1 MDDGSC
7 LALGKS
13 GLYRMMDL
21 MQSDGAIHLA
31 RFAYV
36 LARMDP
42 GSKASELRQKTYQD
56 VRQTLYRWYKSP
68 KDRRE
73 LLTAIELIVYGLR
86 ERGESKD
93 E

>member
-1 MDDGSC
+1 
-7 LALGKS
+7 
-13 GLYRMMDL
+13 
-21 MQSDGAIHLA
+21 
-31 RFAYV
+31 
-36 LARMDP
+36 MDP
-42 GSKASELRQKTYQD
+42 GSRASEQRQRAYQK

-73 LLTAIELIVYGLR
+73 LLTAVELIVYGLR

>member
-7 LALGKS
+7 LMLGKS

-21 MQSDGAIHLA
+21 MQEEGAIYLA

-42 GSKASELRQKTYQD
+42 GSRASKQRQKTYQD